1 MVYTLRTNRALQGG
15 KEKEECF
22 RQLQVHYINTEVQ
35 KSMVCLENYG
45 RWPSMPRMAVHLSEP
60 GGKERG

>member
-1 MVYTLRTNRALQGG
+1 MICTLRTSRVLQRG

-35 KSMVCLENYG
+35 KNMVCLESHG
-45 RWPSMPRMAVHLSEP
+45 WWPSIPRMAVHVS
-60 GGKERG
+60 